1 MFVDSYLVK
10 PLFYIHDCMY
20 QVGSH
25 IKCANKNTNEALLG
39 LMHQQ
44 NHTHTLNFIPI
55 NTSFPKGDNKVH
67 HYSSSNQLLSS
78 ENNLDSLDL
87 SRLKISALEEYNKRT
102 YSSKLGDFQQSP
114 RRLSYKPQRYMNQ
127 TMMGRRK
134 KQREWKSAI
143 DPKSGR
149 RYYYDVHT
157 RETQWHKP
165 IELATKAERRAIEE
179 KERKQ
184 KDFFKAME
192 KNILKSMQVGQV
204 PGSQSFEQEDTVES
218 LPTSSKPKVLSK
230 RHRPKP
236 QLLRTISSMDNELL
250 QELTN
255 VELESKSSSAL
266 SPDSPNTSFF
276 DSLPQPESQIQNFHS
291 LSSVSTA
298 SSEKDYIA
306 NKFTSKSA
314 EFESFDK
321 SETRPLSSLK
331 SHASSSDSQSNTSKS
346 IPKPNLSK
354 RNTCGTMYVSTTMA
368 APDKDAAIKVSRYL

>member
-1 MFVDSYLVK
+1 ML
-10 PLFYIHDCMY
+10 
-20 QVGSH
+20 
-25 IKCANKNTNEALLG
+25 
-39 LMHQQ
+39 
-44 NHTHTLNFIPI
+44 
-55 NTSFPKGDNKVH
+55 
-67 HYSSSNQLLSS
+67 
-78 ENNLDSLDL
+78 
-87 SRLKISALEEYNKRT
+87 
-102 YSSKLGDFQQSP
+102 
-114 RRLSYKPQRYMNQ
+114 
-127 TMMGRRK
+127 GRRK

-149 RYYYDVHT
+149 RYYYDAHT

-184 KDFFKAME
+184 RDFFKAME

-218 LPTSSKPKVLSK
+218 LPTSNKPKVLSK

-255 VELESKSSSAL
+255 VELESKSAL

-291 LSSVSTA
+291 LSSVSTT
-298 SSEKDYIA
+298 SSDKDYIS
-306 NKFTSKSA
+306 NKYTSKSA

-321 SETRPLSSLK
+321 SETRNLSTQK
-331 SHASSSDSQSNTSKS
+331 SPSSSSDSQSNTSKS
-346 IPKPNLSK
+346 VPKPNLSK

-368 APDKDAAIKVSRYL
+368 APDEDAAIKVSRYQLYESTFN